1 MRVDPSVTRESD
13 LVTGLKSGDSATFDR
28 VYELYNPR
36 LYGFL
41 IRMTRRRDVAED
53 LLQETWVRL
62 ARNASRLRDDTELSA
77 WLFTVARNVYR
88 TYHRWR
94 VLDSDRINE
103 LSLARFRRAEAG
115 SPFEDAA
122 ATELQAQLER
132 ALAALPDRYR
142 EVLLLVAVERMEP
155 AQAAAVLGLK
165 PDAFRQRLSRARG
178 MIAAALDQTHDV
190 PVSPK
195 ARKRKAS

>member
-1 MRVDPSVTRESD
+1 MAPESD

-41 IRMTRRRDVAED
+41 VRMTRRRDVAED

-62 ARNASRLRDDTELSA
+62 AKNASRLRDDTELSA

-103 LSLARFRRAEAG
+103 LSLARFRRAEATT
-115 SPFEDAA
+115 PFEDTA
-122 ATELQAQLER
+122 ATELQARLER

-155 AQAAAVLGLK
+155 SQAAGVLGLE
-165 PDAFRQRLSRARG
+165 PTAFRKRLSRARS
-178 MIAAALDQTHDV
+178 MIAAALDQVDDTGMAQ
-190 PVSPK
+190 K